1 MKDFRTVREPS
12 EIEIV
17 INKSRFIGRCYPV
30 AEEREALEILER
42 IRKQHWDATHNC
54 YAYSIGESGQ
64 TARFSDDGEPSGTA
78 GLPMMDAIRKNGV
91 TNLVCIAT
99 RYFGGVL
106 LGAGGLVRAYAKT
119 AAESIRAAGR
129 VDMRCCAAYEATV
142 PYPLWG
148 RVESIL
154 RTEALLENTAY
165 AESIEV
171 RLSVPL
177 DLEAALLKQ
186 LSDRTDGRVLPVKAG
201 IVQRAFDAG
210 LPELKE

>member
-54 YAYSIGESGQ
+54 YAYSIGVSGQ

-78 GLPMMDAIRKNGV
+78 GLPMRDAIRKNGV

-177 DLEAALLKQ
+177 DREAALLKQ
-186 LSDRTDGRVLPVKAG
+186 LSDRTDGRVLPVKTG

>member
-1 MKDFRTVREPS
+1 MRSSNGSANNTGTR
-12 EIEIV
+12 
-17 INKSRFIGRCYPV
+17 
-30 AEEREALEILER
+30 R
-42 IRKQHWDATHNC
+42 I
-54 YAYSIGESGQ
+54 
-64 TARFSDDGEPSGTA
+64 
-78 GLPMMDAIRKNGV
+78 
-91 TNLVCIAT
+91 IAT
-99 RYFGGVL
+99 RIPSVRADRQRDFPTTENRRDFGGVL

-177 DLEAALLKQ
+177 DREAALLKQ
-186 LSDRTDGRVLPVKAG
+186 LSDRTDGRVLPVKTG

>member
-64 TARFSDDGEPSGTA
+64 TARFSDDGELSGTA

-177 DLEAALLKQ
+177 DREAALLKQ